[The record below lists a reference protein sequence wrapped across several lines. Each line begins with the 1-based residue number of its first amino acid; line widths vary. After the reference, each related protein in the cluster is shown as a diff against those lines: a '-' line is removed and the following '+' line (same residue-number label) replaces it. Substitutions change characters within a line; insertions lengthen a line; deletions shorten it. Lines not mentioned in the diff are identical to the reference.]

1 MARYKKKE
9 KPHVPPANAV
19 MLEQPISREELIMT
33 LTSKMPEL
41 YEDLDKLKRESVE
54 ATLVSLNNGICLRD
68 SCKAAG
74 HSDVTF
80 YRYRQRYPWIQEAM
94 ETINEARIQ
103 VVEDALFQ
111 SAVGYDY
118 ETSEKRIEQ
127 TVDEDGNTSGEK
139 KQVMSKK
146 QIHVQPVVTAQIFWL
161 KNRSRGKWR
170 NDHSIEI
177 HSSHTERKELAIELE
192 VREMVEATST
202 EDLVMLAEI
211 GERLTQGVD
220 ARLIEEKG

>member
-19 MLEQPISREELIMT
+19 MLEQTISREELIMT
-33 LTSKMPEL
+33 LTSKMPDL
-41 YEDLDKLKRESVE
+41 YEDLDELKRKSVDM
-54 ATLVSLNNGICLRD
+54 TLESLNNGVCLRD
-68 SCKAAG
+68 ACKAAG

-80 YRYRQRYPWIQEAM
+80 YRYRQRYAWIQEAM
-94 ETINEARIQ
+94 ETINAARMQ

-127 TVDEDGNTSGEK
+127 TVDADGNTSGEK

-146 QIHVQPVVTAQIFWL
+146 KVHVQPVVTAQIFWL
-161 KNRSRGKWR
+161 KNRSRGHWR
-170 NDHSIEI
+170 NDHQIEISSTHTDRRELSIEVAV
-177 HSSHTERKELAIELE
+177 KK
-192 VREMVEATST
+192 MVEATST
-202 EDLVMLAEI
+202 EDLRLLLQI
-211 GERLTQGVD
+211 GERAAD
-220 ARLIEEKG
+220 EMRLADGEGEE